1 MKTQNK
7 FTIKKSATEYEIMK
21 LTLSEYDWL
30 KVIEDDEGRIKISW
44 LEQRWRTVSDTQKM
58 LNEIVNLLADFRNK
72 DL

>member
-58 LNEIVNLLADFRNK
+58 LNEIVNLLAEFRNK